1 MTRDWG
7 IFRLTTVCTIWNRMK
22 KTLIFLTAVLFFI
35 SGCSNRKENKVQ
47 PASLPQRIVSLGP
60 ALTESIYLLGVQDR
74 LVGCTVYC
82 NRPEAA
88 RQKQKVGTVVEVSVE
103 KIVDLKPDLIL
114 ATSLTDRR
122 AREHLRQL
130 GMNVVLFSEAR
141 NFDEICRQFIDFGKI
156 VGKEDK
162 ARKIVAQAKKEVE
175 SIAGRAKGIEKP
187 KVFLEIGAKPL
198 FTVTRESFINDF
210 IMLAGGINIAA
221 EAGSGLYSRE
231 KVVAQNPDVI
241 IIVGMG
247 VAAGQEKKVWQ
258 KFKTLPAVK
267 NNRIYI
273 LDSDKVCSPTPV
285 SFSEVLKEVSSL
297 LHPDFVDV
305 IARSVFGDAAIPF
318 FKV

>member
-1 MTRDWG
+1 
-7 IFRLTTVCTIWNRMK
+7 MK
-22 KTLIFLTAVLFFI
+22 KTAFFLLVLL
-35 SGCSNRKENKVQ
+35 
-47 PASLPQRIVSLGP
+47 LPRIVVAAPPRRIISLGP

-88 RQKQKVGTVVEVSVE
+88 KQKQKVGTVVEVSVE

-122 AREHLRQL
+122 AREHFRQL

-141 NFDEICRQFIDFGKI
+141 NFDEICRQFIDLGKI

-162 ARKIVAQAKKEVE
+162 ARKVAAQARKEVE
-175 SIAGRAKGIEKP
+175 SIAGRAEGIVKP
-187 KVFLEIGAKPL
+187 KVFLEVGVKPL

-210 IMLAGGINIAA
+210 IVLAGGINIAA

-241 IIVGMG
+241 MVVSMG
-247 VAAGQEKKVWQ
+247 VAAEQEKKLWR
-258 KFKTLPAVK
+258 KFWNLSAVK
-267 NNRIYI
+267 NDRIYV
-273 LDSDKVCSPTPV
+273 LNPDKVCSPTPLG
-285 SFSEVLKEVSSL
+285 FAETLKEISLL
-297 LHPDFVDV
+297 LHPDFQPSFPRV
-305 IARSVFGDAAIPF
+305 SGGNPYE
-318 FKV
+318 K